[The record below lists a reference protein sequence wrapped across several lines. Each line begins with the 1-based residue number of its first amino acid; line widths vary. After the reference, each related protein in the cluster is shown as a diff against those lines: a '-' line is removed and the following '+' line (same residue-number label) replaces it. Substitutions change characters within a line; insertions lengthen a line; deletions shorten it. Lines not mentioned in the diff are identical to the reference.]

1 METGTVGVTIRELY
15 RHAAAVL
22 DELERSGR
30 GIVISRYGRAV
41 AYLGPLPD
49 DYEPGSFDRIH
60 ALPRTQ
66 AMASLVPEDG
76 IEIDESVPE
85 NILEEL
91 DVRSR
96 NALSVLVSAGEGWK
110 PLTSDDLPLVGGCS
124 LLELH
129 SLAEKRPGLGW
140 TLTPKGRRVVEMLG
154 AADGQGCWALTET
167 TSPVMYEE

>member
-1 METGTVGVTIRELY
+1 MEEMVMETGTVGVTIRELY

-60 ALPRTQ
+60 ALPRTH
-66 AMASLVPEDG
+66 AMASLVPEDE
-76 IEIDESVPE
+76 IEIDDSVSE
-85 NILEEL
+85 EILNEL
-91 DVRSR
+91 TDRGR
-96 NALSVLVSAGEGWK
+96 DAIAVLVSAGEGWK
-110 PLTSDDLPLVGGCS
+110 PLTADDLPLVGGCS

-129 SLAEKRPGLGW
+129 SLAEKHPGSGW
-140 TLTPKGRRVVEMLG
+140 TLTSKGRRVVEMLG
-154 AADGQGCWALTET
+154 AADG
-167 TSPVMYEE
+167 